1 MSTPDVATST
11 ARYLEQ
17 AEEYGAH
24 NYHPLP
30 IVVSHAFGAWVTD
43 VDGKRYLDCLA
54 AYSALNF
61 GHGHPVLIDAAKA
74 QLDRVTL
81 TSRAFHNDR
90 LGPFLEG
97 LAKLAGKEMV
107 LPMNTG
113 AEAVESGIKIARA
126 WGYRVKGVEQ
136 GRAKIIVANGNF
148 HGRTTTIIS
157 FSDDPDARADFGP
170 YTPGFVSVP
179 YGDIDALAAA
189 IDDDTVAV
197 LLEPI
202 QGEAGII
209 IPPDEY
215 LPAVRRLTRDANVL
229 FIADEIQSGLGRTGA
244 TFQCENAGVIP
255 DLYLLGKALG
265 GGIVPV
271 SAVVGDANVIGVIRP
286 GEHGSTFGGNPLA
299 AAVGLAVV
307 GLLETGD
314 YQRRAAALGARLRE
328 RLDAPRRTRRRLRA
342 LGRPLGGCRHRPRAG
357 DRTRGGGAARGARR
371 AGEGHPRL
379 HHPARPADRHRARR
393 ARLGRRPAGGGARG
407 AARLKVVP
415 SGTISRWR

>member
-1 MSTPDVATST
+1 MT
-11 ARYLEQ
+11 AHLASETERYLAQ
-17 AEEYGAH
+17 AEEFGAH

-30 IVVSHAFGAWVTD
+30 IVVSEASGAWVTD

-61 GHGHPVLIDAAKA
+61 GHAHPVLVDVAKA
-74 QLDRVTL
+74 QLDRLTL

-97 LAKLAGKEMV
+97 LAKLAGKDMV

-113 AEAVESGIKIARA
+113 AEAVESAIKVARA
-126 WGYRVKGVEQ
+126 WGYRVKGVEHD
-136 GRAKIIVANGNF
+136 RAKIVVANGNF

-157 FSDDPDARADFGP
+157 FSDDPDARNDFGP

-179 YGDIDALAAA
+179 YGDAAALAAA

-202 QGEAGII
+202 QGEAGIVV
-209 IPPDEY
+209 PPAGY
-215 LPAVRRLTRDANVL
+215 LAEVRRLTLDAGVL

-244 TFQCENAGVIP
+244 TFQCENDGVVP

-271 SAVVGDANVIGVIRP
+271 SAVVGDASVLGVLRP

-307 GLLETGD
+307 GMLETGEF
-314 YQRRAAALGARLRE
+314 QRRARELGAGLRA
-328 RLDAPRRTRRRLRA
+328 RLDALVGHGVVEVRSVGLWAGIDIDPA
-342 LGRPLGGCRHRPRAG
+342 LAS
-357 DRTRGGGAARGARR
+357 
-371 AGEGHPRL
+371 
-379 HHPARPADRHRARR
+379 
-393 ARLGRRPAGGGARG
+393 GRRVAELLAERG
-407 AARLKVVP
+407 VLAKDTHGSTIRLAPPLVVEAHELDWAVDQLEAVLADLR
-415 SGTISRWR
+415 T